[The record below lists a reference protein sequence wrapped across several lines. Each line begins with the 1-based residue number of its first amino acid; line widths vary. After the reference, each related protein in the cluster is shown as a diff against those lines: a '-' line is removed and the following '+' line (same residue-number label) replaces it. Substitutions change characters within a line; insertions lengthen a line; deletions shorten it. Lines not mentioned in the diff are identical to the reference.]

1 MRKDK
6 IEAFKLRKE
15 GKNYREIRAILGVS
29 KGTLS
34 GWFKNFDWAGDISK
48 VNHAFNYSTEKIRK
62 MHEARTKSLKELYD
76 LARLEGEKE
85 FEKYKNEPLFVA
97 GLMVYAGEG
106 DHSVKNN
113 LVRMAN
119 SNSGIILVF
128 KSFLEKY
135 YPELYK
141 KIRISILLYPDLDD
155 EFCLQWWSSA
165 LKIPMNQFHKPV
177 HIIGRHKTR
186 RLQYGVAS
194 LIISSKFF
202 KTKLLKVESLA
213 LEDFSRTWSSGYDK
227 RLPIA

>member
-6 IEAFKLRKE
+6 LEAFKLRKE

-34 GWFKNFDWAGDISK
+34 GWFKNFDWSGDISK
-48 VNHAFNYSTEKIRK
+48 VNHTFNYSPEKIRK
-62 MHEARTKSLKELYD
+62 MHEARTMLLKELYD
-76 LARLEGEKE
+76 KARLEGQNE
-85 FEKYKNEPLFVA
+85 FGKYKNEPLFAA

-106 DHSVKNN
+106 DHSIKSN
-113 LVRMAN
+113 LTRIAN
-119 SNSGIILVF
+119 SNSKIILVF
-128 KSFLEKY
+128 KSFLSKY
-135 YPELYK
+135 YPEFHK

-155 EFCLQWWSSA
+155 KFCLEWWSST
-165 LKIPMNQFHKPV
+165 LKIPLDQFHKPV
-177 HIIGRHKTR
+177 HIVGRHKTR

-202 KTKLLKVESLA
+202 KTKLLEVESLA